1 VAAAVVVV
9 AVAAVVPQPVG
20 LPPLVAHLLLVA
32 LPRLAVLPL
41 ALVAAVEAAVVV
53 AVVAVVVELSST
65 TPRQL
70 PAPRC
75 L

>member
-1 VAAAVVVV
+1 MVAAVEVV
-9 AVAAVVPQPVG
+9 AVAAVVLQPVG

-41 ALVAAVEAAVVV
+41 APVAAVEAAVVV
-53 AVVAVVVELSST
+53 AVVAVVELSST